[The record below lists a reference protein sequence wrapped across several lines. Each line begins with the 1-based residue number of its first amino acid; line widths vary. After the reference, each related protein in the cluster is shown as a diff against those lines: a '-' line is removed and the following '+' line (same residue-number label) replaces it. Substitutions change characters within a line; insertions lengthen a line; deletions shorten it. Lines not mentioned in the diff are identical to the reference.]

1 MAYKKY
7 YFDLDYYGV
16 DFYEEEVASELQQGK
31 AATADGNHTEEV
43 LSILKELSHM
53 NAVIDHNYN
62 RPMKSDTRRIP
73 SEPTQEEDDE
83 EEEPVFQKPTKY
95 CRKQY
100 KFTPEQQLELD
111 RVFEE
116 TQYPDALQRKELA
129 KLINVEEYNVKI
141 WFSNRRAKLRK
152 NQKALPCTNIL
163 PDKQNHFPLKV
174 LKETKNVVVLQE
186 PLVDEFFCC
195 WPHVGHPNW
204 Q

>member
-16 DFYEEEVASELQQGK
+16 DFYEEEVTSEFRQGR
-31 AATADGNHTEEV
+31 AATAGGSHTEEV
-43 LSILKELSHM
+43 IGILKELSHM

-62 RPMKSDTRRIP
+62 RPMRSDTRRDP
-73 SEPTQEEDDE
+73 QERTQEEKE
-83 EEEPVFQKPTKY
+83 ESVFRKPTKY

-116 TQYPDALQRKELA
+116 TQYPDVLQRKELA
-129 KLINVEEYNVKI
+129 KLINVEEYTVKM
-141 WFSNRRAKLRK
+141 WFSNQRARLMK
-152 NQKALPCTNIL
+152 NQKALPCINTL
-163 PDKQNHFPLKV
+163 PDKQNCFPLKV
-174 LKETKNVVVLQE
+174 LKETKNVIVLQE
-186 PLVDEFFCC
+186 PLADGFLCC
-195 WPHVGHPNW
+195 QPHVGHPNW

>member
-16 DFYEEEVASELQQGK
+16 DFYEEEVASELQQGRV
-31 AATADGNHTEEV
+31 ATADDNHTKEV
-43 LSILKELSHM
+43 LNILKELNYM
-53 NAVIDHNYN
+53 NAVTDHNYN
-62 RPMKSDTRRIP
+62 RPMKSDTRGNP
-73 SEPTQEEDDE
+73 HEPTQEKEVE
-83 EEEPVFQKPTKY
+83 EEEPVFLKPTNY

-116 TQYPDALQRKELA
+116 TQYPNALQRKELA
-129 KLINVEEYNVKI
+129 KLINVEEYTVKI
-141 WFSNRRAKLRK
+141 WFSSRRAKLRK

-163 PDKQNHFPLKV
+163 SDKQNYFPLKV

-195 WPHVGHPNW
+195 HPHVGHPNW